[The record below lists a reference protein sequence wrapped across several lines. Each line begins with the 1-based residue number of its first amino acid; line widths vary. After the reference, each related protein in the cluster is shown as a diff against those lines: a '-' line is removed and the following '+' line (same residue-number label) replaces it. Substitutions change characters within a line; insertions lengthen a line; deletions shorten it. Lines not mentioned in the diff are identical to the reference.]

1 MAAEILIQFTQQRL
15 GSLPADAGIR
25 HRDAVFHRL
34 TRLFRGLIAFV
45 DITFDHQADN
55 GAVAIFDLRDHGFSH
70 GRLAAEIFIG
80 VPMTAIYHQRRLQS
94 RLRHLFFA
102 FRHIFR
108 TVVRRLAAAEDH
120 MAVRI
125 TLRLQQADLPGLVD
139 ADETV
144 RHRRGA
150 HGVDGRSR
158 YRRYRF

>member
-1 MAAEILIQFTQQRL
+1 
-15 GSLPADAGIR
+15 
-25 HRDAVFHRL
+25 
-34 TRLFRGLIAFV
+34 
-45 DITFDHQADN
+45 
-55 GAVAIFDLRDHGFSH
+55 
-70 GRLAAEIFIG
+70 
-80 VPMTAIYHQRRLQS
+80 MTAIYHQRRFQS

-108 TVVRRLAAAEDH
+108 TVVRRLTAAQDH

-150 HGVDGRSR
+150 HGVDGRR
-158 YRRYRF
+158 QTTVGTVFKADRHRQARGHFAVRL

>member
-1 MAAEILIQFTQQRL
+1 
-15 GSLPADAGIR
+15 
-25 HRDAVFHRL
+25 
-34 TRLFRGLIAFV
+34 
-45 DITFDHQADN
+45 
-55 GAVAIFDLRDHGFSH
+55 
-70 GRLAAEIFIG
+70 
-80 VPMTAIYHQRRLQS
+80 MTAIYHQRRLQS

-150 HGVDGRSR
+150 HGVDSR
-158 YRRYRF
+158 GQATIGTVFKADRHRQARGHFAVRL